1 MKCFITKLKGSV
13 QNPQLAKINEM
24 NIKVS
29 PSGKNALLS
38 FSAGTEIYTQNG
50 ENVLSAV
57 KDGDVMLSSFVF
69 DENNTKVY
77 LKSDNSVVVCVKNK
91 VSLNLF
97 YLECYDKR
105 NVFDFDM
112 DNLKFSKSLVEIK
125 INGANT
131 NQNSDI
137 SFFSELSSLKY
148 IHIDTNNLVGNLD
161 TFSSLRELVK
171 VEIEST
177 LLEGNIS
184 VFDKCTKLEL
194 LYLKGNQVKGSIKK
208 LCESLHAN
216 GKNSGNV
223 VFKLN
228 ETSVVVDNST
238 PYTGT
243 VTATFSSSGVT
254 YNSI

>member
-1 MKCFITKLKGSV
+1 MKCFITKLNGVV
-13 QNPQLAKINEM
+13 QNPRLAKINEM
-24 NIKVS
+24 NINVS
-29 PSGKNALLS
+29 PSGRNALLS

-50 ENVLSAV
+50 EKVLSAV

-77 LKSDNSVVVCVKNK
+77 LKSYNSVVVCVKNK

-97 YLECYDKR
+97 YLECYDKS

-112 DNLKFSKSLVEIK
+112 DNLKFSKLLEEIK

-137 SFFSELSSLKY
+137 AFFSNLNSLKF

-161 TFSSLRELVK
+161 AFTSLSNLIK

-177 LLEGNIS
+177 LLEGDIS
-184 VFDKCTKLEL
+184 VFDKCTKLEI
-194 LYLKGNQVKGSIKK
+194 LYLQGNQVKGSIKK

-223 VFKLN
+223 VFKLDT
-228 ETSVVVDNST
+228 TSVVVDEST
-238 PYTGT
+238 PCSGT
-243 VTATFSSSGVT
+243 VTATFSKSGVS
-254 YNSI
+254 YNS